1 EYRGMF
7 RDGKYNCR
15 GVLISKD
22 GERLEGDFVDNVFLE
37 NDDHKSSMPEA
48 VITLTPDEE
57 EQPLGDKGVELLDSL
72 PSSSEPLGQPKSES
86 KGAK

>member
-1 EYRGMF
+1 
-7 RDGKYNCR
+7 
-15 GVLISKD
+15 
-22 GERLEGDFVDNVFLE
+22 
-37 NDDHKSSMPEA
+37 MPEA